1 MVLSVTVVAAVSGV
15 IATPAMA
22 AGEEVDPR
30 STQTVYSDALG
41 SDCERIGKPV
51 TVRKAKKIWLYRFPD
66 GALREKPEFA
76 KESDRLSR
84 ERTWKGRNLCR
95 MNWSLGPLGVERHN
109 GVVTGIR
116 TPGYPT
122 PKDIKNLGLTIDTP
136 VAENVMIPRPNKPL
150 APARDPESIKP
161 IRVRDEPA
169 NPATGEPVTRVLDWE
184 FTGGSGLIIQHRTR
198 LIDGERVHHYS
209 VTELDPNG
217 SDEVAHRMTSCD
229 KGAGPMADYSGGTAT
244 SNYGQAHLPRSMT
257 YGWSSTPGMTAFTLG
272 QTSTTNSFNAL
283 LHFDEGGQVSFE
295 PVEATSTSS

>member
-1 MVLSVTVVAAVSGV
+1 MVLSVIVVAAVSGV

-22 AGEEVDPR
+22 AGEELDPR
-30 STQTVYSDALG
+30 KTQTVYSDALS

-66 GALREKPEFA
+66 GALREKPKFA

-84 ERTWKGRNLCR
+84 ERAWKGRNLCR
-95 MNWSLGPLGVERHN
+95 MNWSLGPLGVERKN

-122 PKDIKNLGLTIDTP
+122 LQDIKNLGLTIDTP
-136 VAENVMIPRPNKPL
+136 VADNVMIPRPNKPL

-209 VTELDPNG
+209 VTELNPDG
-217 SDEVAHRMTSCD
+217 SVEIAQQMTYCD
-229 KGAGPMADYSGGTAT
+229 RGAGPIADYAGGTAT

-257 YGWSSTPGMTAFTLG
+257 YGWPSTPGMTAFALG
-272 QTSTTNSFNAL
+272 QTRSTTRFNAL
-283 LHFDEGGQVSFE
+283 LHFDEGRNVAFE
-295 PVEATSTSS
+295 PVEAPTMSS